1 MPLSNTDVASLGASD
16 AANLA
21 ADPSAAGREDAAVK
35 VARQLQRPL
44 SDAERQLA
52 SEILGIF
59 VRDAEA
65 SVRAALSETLKAARE
80 VPRDVALALARDV
93 DSVAVP
99 FLKISQA
106 LTDDDLLTIV
116 AECGEGAQ
124 AAIAERPTVP
134 ETISDALVQR
144 GHETVVATLVGNPG
158 ALISDNTLGT
168 IVEAHGGSSAV
179 AERLAMRPKMPL
191 VLAER
196 LVHRIFDQLWQALA
210 SAQALP
216 EDTLSDLVLQARE
229 RAVVALLPAGGEAFD
244 LEALVAHLHAHRRL
258 TPSIILRA
266 ICMGDVAFL
275 EAALAKLAGVPVD
288 NARRLIEDKGGGF
301 ERLLAACQLPAKLLP
316 ALRSAVHIAAET
328 GYDGGPNDRA
338 RFRAR
343 VAERLLTSTEAGEEL
358 MDDRDLDYLIRK
370 LAS

>member
-1 MPLSNTDVASLGASD
+1 MPISSSKVASLGASD
-16 AANLA
+16 AATLA
-21 ADPSAAGREDAAVK
+21 ADPSAAGRAAAAAK
-35 VARQLQRPL
+35 VAGQLQRPL

-65 SVRAALSETLKAARE
+65 SARTALSETLKSARE

-93 DSVAVP
+93 DSVSAP
-99 FLKISQA
+99 FLKVSQA
-106 LTDDDLLTIV
+106 LTDDDLLTII

-124 AAIAERPTVP
+124 AAIAERPAVS
-134 ETISDALVQR
+134 ESISDALVGR

-158 ALISDNTLGT
+158 AQISETTLGA
-168 IVEAHGGSSAV
+168 IVEVHGGSAVV
-179 AERLAMRPKMPL
+179 AERLAVRPRMPL

-196 LVHRIFDQLWQALA
+196 LVHRIFDQLWETLA
-210 SAQALP
+210 SAQEIP
-216 EDTLSDLVLQARE
+216 EDILSDLILQVRE
-229 RAVVALLPAGGEAFD
+229 RALVALLPAGGGAFD
-244 LEALVAHLHAHRRL
+244 LAALVAHLHAHQRL

-266 ICMGDVAFL
+266 VCMGDVGFL
-275 EAALAKLAGVPVD
+275 EAALAKLADVPVD
-288 NARRLIEDKGGGF
+288 NARRLIEDKGAGF
-301 ERLLAACQLPAKLLP
+301 ERLLQASRLPGKLLP
-316 ALRSAVHIAAET
+316 ALHSAVHIAAET

-358 MDDRDLDYLIRK
+358 LDGRDLDYLIQR

>member
-1 MPLSNTDVASLGASD
+1 MPISNSAAASLGASD
-16 AANLA
+16 ATKLA
-21 ADPSAAGREDAAVK
+21 ADPSATGRATAAAK

-52 SEILGIF
+52 SEVLGIF

-65 SVRAALSETLKAARE
+65 SVRAALSETLKATRE

-93 DSVAVP
+93 DSVSTP
-99 FLKISQA
+99 FLKVSQA
-106 LTDDDLLTIV
+106 LTDDDLLMII

-124 AAIAERPTVP
+124 AAIAERPTVS
-134 ETISDALVQR
+134 EDISDALVGG

-158 ALISDNTLGT
+158 AQISESTLGT
-168 IVEAHGGSSAV
+168 IVEAHGGSPVV
-179 AERLAMRPKMPL
+179 AERLAVRPRMPL

-196 LVHRIFDQLWQALA
+196 LVHRIFDQLWETLA
-210 SAQALP
+210 SAQEIP
-216 EDTLSDLVLQARE
+216 EDILSDLILQARE
-229 RAVVALLPAGGEAFD
+229 RAVVAFLPAGGGAFD
-244 LEALVAHLHAHRRL
+244 LAALIAHLHAHRRL

-266 ICMGDVAFL
+266 VCMGDIGFL
-275 EAALAKLAGVPVD
+275 DAALAKLADIPLD
-288 NARRLIEDKGGGF
+288 NARRLIEDRGAGF
-301 ERLLAACQLPAKLLP
+301 ERLLEASQLPPKLLP

-358 MDDRDLDYLIRK
+358 VDGRDLDYLIQK